1 MASAGSS
8 GGCGGG
14 QRPSPAHNPPPPGQ
28 LHHQQLQL
36 SEHQQ
41 LFYQQQQRRR
51 ASIDVVPAS
60 AESHHAARPRRAS
73 GCNALDSSLS
83 SPGGGGLGANNGGG
97 PGAFLSRTPPN
108 CSPRRLAA
116 LDDGPPSS
124 SALSPFGPSSAGLG
138 ACDLSPGWS
147 PLGPRQQHAHHH
159 RSRCTERR
167 RRESLACPPSG
178 HHAAS
183 LLLHG
188 GLSGALSSSCN
199 ASFCAGTLATGTSG
213 QSNLVRMRSST
224 MGQSAPNLSLS
235 TRRRDGAKVAPDQLF
250 TDWRSVHG
258 YCCETHPRTSAHDL
272 LKELNVSRRGSR
284 CSSARKSLICNTS
297 PTLPRCHSPVPQS
310 SPLDS
315 PRNMSPSQHFA
326 FAPVKKADGRRW
338 SVASLPSSGYGTNTP
353 GSSNVSSQCSSQEKL
368 HLLPSQPTPDDPA
381 GTPVGGHLPH
391 YFPGHP
397 HQHPLSAHHL
407 HHHHL
412 FHHQATPLRHFSSNE
427 SNPGLD
433 EDAAHHHHHG
443 GAAAAPGSSGAAG
456 THGALPVSGPVSPI
470 IRPRSRSLS
479 SPMRS
484 PGIDNEIVLMNS
496 VYKERFPKATQQM
509 EERLEQFV
517 SQEAELDARHA
528 CDAVARFAHHQIIEL
543 ARDCLQKSHDK
554 VVTSQYFYEMYES
567 LEKLLA
573 ECQEKS
579 PEAAHHL
586 RKLVRKLLLIVSRPA
601 RLLECLEFDPEEFY
615 RLLEAAEGQAKV
627 VQGISTDIPQYIINK
642 LGLNRDPFAD
652 LAAEES
658 AEQLDSVVEVE
669 EKKPPTKT
677 PCEDDF
683 ETIKLISN
691 GAYGAVYLVRHR
703 ESRQRFAMKKINKQN
718 LVLRNQVEQVF
729 AERDIL
735 SFTDN
740 PFVVSMLCSFE
751 TKRHLCLVM
760 EYVEGGDTATLLK
773 NMGPLPVDIAKFYFA
788 ETVLAVEYLHS
799 YGIVHRDLKPDNL
812 LITNLGHIKLTD
824 FGLSKVGLMNLAT
837 NLYEGYLDKET
848 KQFNDKQVYG
858 TPEYIAPEVILRQG
872 YGKPVDWWSMGIIL
886 YEFLVGCVPF
896 FGETPEELFAH
907 VINDEIE
914 WPEPEDW
921 PLPED
926 AQHLVSQLLQQNPLD
941 RLGTG
946 GAHEVKEHP
955 FFGDVDWDS
964 LLRQK
969 AEFVPHL
976 ENDEDTSYF
985 DTRTDRYQHEDSED
999 HDDGEEHV
1007 FSSFSSCSPR
1017 YRKVYS
1023 RIEKELEEENLLRHV
1038 CEESHRRS
1046 LSRTDSAPSDSSG
1059 DSSTL
1064 LRTPASGGGDASTRR
1079 TSGSSPELIFRKNPN
1094 KTKSVCKCAH
1104 MVQKLYTSP
1113 PPPSLGGSRPLL
1125 TSTPESSQTES
1136 DEVSPQVQRRRRPG
1150 IADMPRFALSV
1161 DEDAATRRAHR
1172 FSAPAGPVPLPP
1184 PPPATIAIP
1193 PTATSATA
1201 TPAATGAANAAEPRE
1216 LSPVEER
1223 ASRGAGGDHRR
1234 PQQPSGAS
1242 ANKNAAV
1249 GGSDGASAAAVAP
1262 CTPPK
1267 SERAATPPRPVP
1279 TKMAATPPVP
1289 TPSPPVKLRSRSV
1302 IKSASASGLSLI
1314 IPSDDLSAAAVAAAA
1329 ASGADFSSSGSSL
1342 HMGGSVLGSPGG
1354 SSTSSRDTSPSRELS
1369 PLVSQ
1374 LKPPIIIQRGARG
1387 FGFTIRA
1394 IRVYYGDTDVYTVQH
1409 LVMAVESNSPA
1420 FEAGLRPGDLI
1431 THINGEAVQGLLH
1444 PQVLQLILAGGSRI
1458 HIRTTPLESTSI
1470 RAGGRRRNPTTS
1482 RLARRN
1488 TRQRRTSQGPAAALA
1503 TKLQG
1508 SPPTLGPKSNDKKR
1522 RASLLRRLSSKRASA
1537 DIQQLVSG
1545 GASGG
1550 VSTPTGLAPSRS
1562 FQSLADPSNGS
1573 PPSRAIGNFS
1583 KERSSSDSSHSTTNS
1598 SPSSSPSSSVP
1609 NSPAGGGAIPP
1620 NVAGPGTASVQAHF
1634 QRPSSLHGLKHKL
1647 AQTFRSPRR
1656 KSVGHIPLS
1665 PLART
1670 PSPSPLP
1677 AISPTRS
1684 PSPLAFPPGQAP
1696 THHPHHPHH
1705 HHPHLPAAVVAQSPQ
1720 IFATNRKPSPPTLLP
1735 AAVVASS
1742 TRKSLMRPKSAEP
1755 GSPLLRRALS
1765 PDRLHPKSAES
1776 KSRRDSFCTQASPL
1790 ALTSTPSSSHGS
1802 PPRVVSTKTGSPASR
1817 STLTLSPRGARIP
1830 KSASLLAP
1838 EGDSG
1843 EEKPPPSGR
1852 ARSHSQSEVESLVDG
1867 EDETTTKSPPP
1878 SPPHPPKKHE
1888 LMVGGA
1894 EPLPPD
1900 VPSFTVTP
1908 STPLPTADSE
1918 DGTPGEPSGECVL
1931 ATTTVVTTA
1940 SITLATAPVSVVPNP
1955 TSDAT
1960 KQVVSMVSA
1969 IATSSV
1975 TVSPQ
1980 SASNAPT
1987 SANKQLT
1994 PAQRESGSS
2003 SSLQQAAPSTTGA
2016 SKPQSSPPPAEQTGL
2031 KLSQGQKSGEVKG
2044 ATAKQLAGEQKVGAV
2059 TQNKPKGSPEC
2070 AKQAKPF

>member
-1 MASAGSS
+1 MATAA
-8 GGCGGG
+8 GGG
-14 QRPSPAHNPPPPGQ
+14 GHQGPNHEQQQQQQQERPEPPSKRR
-28 LHHQQLQL
+28 HQPDPQPVQLQL
-36 SEHQQ
+36 QPQQ
-41 LFYQQQQRRR
+41 LQRRR
-51 ASIDVVPAS
+51 ASIDVPVIS
-60 AESHHAARPRRAS
+60 DQHVSRPRRAS
-73 GCNALDSSLS
+73 GCRAADFVLDSSS
-83 SPGGGGLGANNGGG
+83 TSPGGALIGNTG

-116 LDDGPPSS
+116 ADETSS
-124 SALSPFGPSSAGLG
+124 GGG
-138 ACDLSPGWS
+138 GCDLSPGWS
-147 PLGPRQQHAHHH
+147 PLGPRHGVH
-159 RSRCTERR
+159 RSRCSTERR
-167 RRESLACPPSG
+167 RRESLACMPPSAALSG
-178 HHAAS
+178 GSHQYHHYHHATS

-188 GLSGALSSSCN
+188 VGIAGGGQLGQLLSSSCT
-199 ASFCAGTLATGTSG
+199 ASFCAGALATGTSG

-224 MGQSAPNLSLS
+224 MGQSAPNLSLA
-235 TRRRDGAKVAPDQLF
+235 T
-250 TDWRSVHG
+250 T
-258 YCCETHPRTSAHDL
+258 
-272 LKELNVSRRGSR
+272 KELNVSRRGSR

-297 PTLPRCHSPVPQS
+297 PTLPRCHSPIPQS

-368 HLLPSQPTPDDPA
+368 HLLPYQPTPDEPA
-381 GTPVGGHLPH
+381 GTPVGGGHPPH
-391 YFPGHP
+391 YFPP
-397 HQHPLSAHHL
+397 HQHHQHYHHPFTHHI
-407 HHHHL
+407 HHHV
-412 FHHQATPLRHFSSNE
+412 HQSRHFSSNE
-427 SNPGLD
+427 SNPGL
-433 EDAAHHHHHG
+433 EDDGHQQHG
-443 GAAAAPGSSGAAG
+443 GASTSSGAHA
-456 THGALPVSGPVSPI
+456 TTSGSASPI
-470 IRPRSRSLS
+470 IRPRSRSL

-517 SQEAELDARHA
+517 SQEAELNAQHS

-579 PEAAHHL
+579 PDAAHHL

-627 VQGISTDIPQYIINK
+627 VQGVSTDIPQYIINK

-652 LAAEES
+652 LAADLQT
-658 AEQLDSVVEVE
+658 ADQLDSVPEVE
-669 EKKPPTKT
+669 ERKPPTKT

-683 ETIKLISN
+683 DTIKLISN

-760 EYVEGGDTATLLK
+760 EYVEGGDAATLLK
-773 NMGPLPVDIAKFYFA
+773 NMGPLPVDIAQFYFA

-812 LITNLGHIKLTD
+812 LITNMGHIKLTD

-886 YEFLVGCVPF
+886 YEFLIGCVPF

-914 WPEPEDW
+914 WPEDDDW
-921 PLPED
+921 ALPED
-926 AQHLVSQLLQQNPLD
+926 ARHLVSQLLQQNPLD

-955 FFGDVDWDS
+955 FFNDVDWDS

-969 AEFVPHL
+969 AEFVPQL
-976 ENDEDTSYF
+976 EDDEDTSYF
-985 DTRTDRYQHEDSED
+985 DTRTDRYQHDDSED
-999 HDDGEEHV
+999 HDDGEEHT

-1059 DSSTL
+1059 DSTL
-1064 LRTPASGGGDASTRR
+1064 LRTPASGAGDASTRR
-1079 TSGSSPELIFRKNPN
+1079 QSGSSPEL
-1094 KTKSVCKCAH
+1094 
-1104 MVQKLYTSP
+1104 P
-1113 PPPSLGGSRPLL
+1113 PPGGRPLL

-1136 DEVSPQVQRRRRPG
+1136 DEVSPQVQRRRRQG
-1150 IADMPRFALSV
+1150 IADLPRFALSV
-1161 DEDAATRRAHR
+1161 DREDTSRRSHHR
-1172 FSAPAGPVPLPP
+1172 LSAPLPLPL
-1184 PPPATIAIP
+1184 PAA
-1193 PTATSATA
+1193 ATA
-1201 TPAATGAANAAEPRE
+1201 TTSAAATAPTSPAVATTAGEPRE
-1216 LSPVEER
+1216 LSPVAERLARTDKGQHAPEPR
-1223 ASRGAGGDHRR
+1223 ASDT
-1234 PQQPSGAS
+1234 S
-1242 ANKNAAV
+1242 
-1249 GGSDGASAAAVAP
+1249 GGSTSSSGTSTGSSSTIAASGPRTPEKAASGSP
-1262 CTPPK
+1262 RSTPK
-1267 SERAATPPRPVP
+1267 LAATPP
-1279 TKMAATPPVP
+1279 MP
-1289 TPSPPVKLRSRSV
+1289 TPSPPIKLRSRSV

-1314 IPSDDLSAAAVAAAA
+1314 IPSDDLSAAAAEL
-1329 ASGADFSSSGSSL
+1329 SSSIHSG
-1342 HMGGSVLGSPGG
+1342 VLGSPGG

-1369 PLVSQ
+1369 PLVAQ
-1374 LKPPIIIQRGARG
+1374 LKPPIIIQRGPRG

-1394 IRVYYGDTDVYTVQH
+1394 IRVYYGDSDVYTVQH
-1409 LVMAVESNSPA
+1409 LVMAVENNSPA

-1458 HIRTTPLESTSI
+1458 NIRTTPLESTSI
-1470 RAGGRRRNPTTS
+1470 RTGGRRRNPTTS

-1488 TRQRRTSQGPAAALA
+1488 TRQRRVSQGPAATLGS
-1503 TKLQG
+1503 KLQG
-1508 SPPTLGPKSNDKKR
+1508 SPPAIGSKPVDKKR
-1522 RASLLRRLSSKRASA
+1522 RASLLRRLSNKRASA
-1537 DIQQLVSG
+1537 EIQQLVS
-1545 GASGG
+1545 AA

-1562 FQSLADPSNGS
+1562 FQSLADPGSAS
-1573 PPSRAIGNFS
+1573 PPSRSGGITVSFI
-1583 KERSSSDSSHSTTNS
+1583 KERSSSDSSHSTSNS

-1609 NSPAGGGAIPP
+1609 NSPAGSGAMPPGAAGGS
-1620 NVAGPGTASVQAHF
+1620 VAAAAASVQAHF

-1677 AISPTRS
+1677 VISPTRS

-1696 THHPHHPHH
+1696 PTHHAHHPHHPHA
-1705 HHPHLPAAVVAQSPQ
+1705 HHPTSVVAVQSPQ
-1720 IFATNRKPSPPTLLP
+1720 VFTAGRKPSPPTLVP
-1735 AAVVASS
+1735 AAATVTSS
-1742 TRKSLMRPKSAEP
+1742 ARKSLMRPKSAEP

-1776 KSRRDSFCTQASPL
+1776 KPRRESFCTQASPL
-1790 ALTSTPSSSHGS
+1790 ALTSTPSTSQGS
-1802 PPRVVSTKTGSPASR
+1802 PPRLVSTKTGSLLSR
-1817 STLTLSPRGARIP
+1817 STLTLSPAGGTRIP
-1830 KSASLLAP
+1830 KSASTLVP
-1838 EGDSG
+1838 GEESG
-1843 EEKPPPSGR
+1843 EVKPQGGR
-1852 ARSHSQSEVESLVDG
+1852 ARSHSQSEVESLVDNDDDDTAATSG
-1867 EDETTTKSPPP
+1867 ARPP
-1878 SPPHPPKKHE
+1878 SPLQRSPKE
-1888 LMVGGA
+1888 RDMAAGRT
-1894 EPLPPD
+1894 ELPPD

-1918 DGTPGEPSGECVL
+1918 DGSSGSEVCSDVHCDNGV
-1931 ATTTVVTTA
+1931 TTTVVSTASTSLAMASVSPTSSAATTA
-1940 SITLATAPVSVVPNP
+1940 KKPA
-1955 TSDAT
+1955 
-1960 KQVVSMVSA
+1960 SA
-1969 IATSSV
+1969 ASTSSAAAV
-1975 TVSPQ
+1975 
-1980 SASNAPT
+1980 T
-1987 SANKQLT
+1987 SAAPMPPQ
-1994 PAQRESGSS
+1994 AS
-2003 SSLQQAAPSTTGA
+2003 AAPSAAASTKRSPSTAAAQPKGSSTSSPQPASSNGA
-2016 SKPQSSPPPAEQTGL
+2016 SKSQPSQLHPAETGL
-2031 KLSQGQKSGEVKG
+2031 KQVQVAETKRAPS
-2044 ATAKQLAGEQKVGAV
+2044 KQPASSEQRASGAV
-2059 TQNKPKGSPEC
+2059 PQNKSKSTPESSHTT
-2070 AKQAKPF
+2070 KQAKS

>member
-1 MASAGSS
+1 MI
-8 GGCGGG
+8 
-14 QRPSPAHNPPPPGQ
+14 QRQESTIYEEDMPVVM
-28 LHHQQLQL
+28 
-36 SEHQQ
+36 
-41 LFYQQQQRRR
+41 RRR
-51 ASIDVVPAS
+51 GVTMRVRIVSVDSPTNS
-60 AESHHAARPRRAS
+60 APSSPWT
-73 GCNALDSSLS
+73 LDSSS
-83 SPGGGGLGANNGGG
+83 TSPGGGLGGG

-116 LDDGPPSS
+116 ADETSS
-124 SALSPFGPSSAGLG
+124 GG
-138 ACDLSPGWS
+138 CDLSPGWS
-147 PLGPRQQHAHHH
+147 PLGPRQQHAAH
-159 RSRCTERR
+159 RSRCTTERR
-167 RRESLACPPSG
+167 RRESLACMPPSAALSAHHHY
-178 HHAAS
+178 HHATS

-188 GLSGALSSSCN
+188 VGIAGGGQLGQLLSSSCT
-199 ASFCAGTLATGTSG
+199 ASFCAGALATGTSG

-224 MGQSAPNLSLS
+224 MGQSAPNLSL
-235 TRRRDGAKVAPDQLF
+235 T
-250 TDWRSVHG
+250 T
-258 YCCETHPRTSAHDL
+258 T
-272 LKELNVSRRGSR
+272 KELNVSRRGSR

-297 PTLPRCHSPVPQS
+297 PTLPRCHSPIPQS

-368 HLLPSQPTPDDPA
+368 HLLPYQPTPDEPA
-381 GTPVGGHLPH
+381 GTPVGHPPH
-391 YFPGHP
+391 YFPSHQYHQHHP
-397 HQHPLSAHHL
+397 HPFAHHI
-407 HHHHL
+407 
-412 FHHQATPLRHFSSNE
+412 HQAHQSRHFSSNE
-427 SNPGLD
+427 SNPGLEND
-433 EDAAHHHHHG
+433 GHQQQHQG
-443 GAAAAPGSSGAAG
+443 SPGVHVTPTTSSGSA
-456 THGALPVSGPVSPI
+456 SPI

-517 SQEAELDARHA
+517 SQEAELDAQHA

-554 VVTSQYFYEMYES
+554 LVTSQYFYEMYES

-579 PEAAHHL
+579 PDAAHHL

-658 AEQLDSVVEVE
+658 ADQLDSVPEVE
-669 EKKPPTKT
+669 EKKPLTKT

-691 GAYGAVYLVRHR
+691 GAYGAVYLVRHK

-760 EYVEGGDTATLLK
+760 EYVEGGDAATLLK
-773 NMGPLPVDIAKFYFA
+773 NMGPLPVDIAQFYFA

-812 LITNLGHIKLTD
+812 LITNMGHIKLTD

-914 WPEPEDW
+914 WPEDEDW

-926 AQHLVSQLLQQNPLD
+926 ARHLVSQLLQQNPLD

-955 FFGDVDWDS
+955 FFNDVDWDS

-969 AEFVPHL
+969 AEFVPQL
-976 ENDEDTSYF
+976 EDEEDTSYF
-985 DTRTDRYQHEDSED
+985 DTRTDRYQHDDSED
-999 HDDGEEHV
+999 HDEGEEV
-1007 FSSFSSCSPR
+1007 TFSSFSSCSPR

-1059 DSSTL
+1059 DSL
-1064 LRTPASGGGDASTRR
+1064 QLRIPALGPGDASMRR
-1079 TSGSSPELIFRKNPN
+1079 QSGSSPEL
-1094 KTKSVCKCAH
+1094 
-1104 MVQKLYTSP
+1104 P
-1113 PPPSLGGSRPLL
+1113 PPGGRPPL

-1150 IADMPRFALSV
+1150 IADLPRFALSV
-1161 DEDAATRRAHR
+1161 DQEDTSRRSQHRLSAPLPLPLPSLGTAATS
-1172 FSAPAGPVPLPP
+1172 SASVTAPTSPAV
-1184 PPPATIAIP
+1184 T
-1193 PTATSATA
+1193 TS
-1201 TPAATGAANAAEPRE
+1201 AAEPRE
-1216 LSPVEER
+1216 LSPVAEKTARTNKGQR
-1223 ASRGAGGDHRR
+1223 AAEPFNPSDTSGGSTNS
-1234 PQQPSGAS
+1234 SGAS
-1242 ANKNAAV
+1242 TATSSTIVATGTKSVEKAAA
-1249 GGSDGASAAAVAP
+1249 GGSPRSS
-1262 CTPPK
+1262 PK
-1267 SERAATPPRPVP
+1267 LAATPP
-1279 TKMAATPPVP
+1279 MP
-1289 TPSPPVKLRSRSV
+1289 TPSPPFKLRSRSV

-1314 IPSDDLSAAAVAAAA
+1314 IPSDDLSAAA
-1329 ASGADFSSSGSSL
+1329 SDLSSGMHS
-1342 HMGGSVLGSPGG
+1342 GVLGSPGG

-1369 PLVSQ
+1369 PLVAQ
-1374 LKPPIIIQRGARG
+1374 LKPPIIIQRGPRG

-1394 IRVYYGDTDVYTVQH
+1394 IRVYYGDSDVYTVQH
-1409 LVMAVESNSPA
+1409 LVMAVENNSPA

-1458 HIRTTPLESTSI
+1458 NIRTTPLESTSI
-1470 RAGGRRRNPTTS
+1470 RTGGRRRNPTTS

-1488 TRQRRTSQGPAAALA
+1488 TRQRRVSQGPASTLVS
-1503 TKLQG
+1503 KLQG
-1508 SPPTLGPKSNDKKR
+1508 SPPAIGSKPVDKKR
-1522 RASLLRRLSSKRASA
+1522 RASLLRRLSNKRASA
-1537 DIQQLVSG
+1537 EIQQLVSG
-1545 GASGG
+1545 GVA
-1550 VSTPTGLAPSRS
+1550 TPTGLAPSRS
-1562 FQSLADPSNGS
+1562 FQSLADPGSAS
-1573 PPSRAIGNFS
+1573 PPSRSSGIVVNFS
-1583 KERSSSDSSHSTTNS
+1583 KERSSSDSSHSTSNS

-1609 NSPAGGGAIPP
+1609 NSPAGSGAIPP
-1620 NVAGPGTASVQAHF
+1620 GVASGSVATAVASVQAHF

-1677 AISPTRS
+1677 VISPTRS

-1696 THHPHHPHH
+1696 PSHHPHHPHH
-1705 HHPHLPAAVVAQSPQ
+1705 HHTHHPASVVAAQSPQ
-1720 IFATNRKPSPPTLLP
+1720 VFTAGRKASPPTLVP
-1735 AAVVASS
+1735 AAATVTSS
-1742 TRKSLMRPKSAEP
+1742 ARKSLMRPKSAEP

-1776 KSRRDSFCTQASPL
+1776 KPRRESFCTHASPL
-1790 ALTSTPSSSHGS
+1790 ALTSTPSTSQGS
-1802 PPRVVSTKTGSPASR
+1802 PPRVVSTKTGSFLSR
-1817 STLTLSPRGARIP
+1817 STLTLSPAGGTRIP
-1830 KSASLLAP
+1830 KSASTLAP
-1838 EGDSG
+1838 GEEGG
-1843 EEKPPPSGR
+1843 EEKPQGGR
-1852 ARSHSQSEVESLVDG
+1852 ARSHSQSEVESFVDG
-1867 EDETTTKSPPP
+1867 DEDVAAATADPRPP
-1878 SPPHPPKKHE
+1878 SPLQRSPKEQDLATGHVE
-1888 LMVGGA
+1888 LPS
-1894 EPLPPD
+1894 E

-1918 DGTPGEPSGECVL
+1918 DCSSGGEVCSDVQCNSGV
-1931 ATTTVVTTA
+1931 ATTITVTA
-1940 SITLATAPVSVVPNP
+1940 STSVATAPVPSTSV
-1955 TSDAT
+1955 TAAT
-1960 KQVVSMVSA
+1960 AKRTVSA
-1969 IATSSV
+1969 TSVSNAVTATCATPPPSQTSATPSAAAIVKRPQSTAAAQPKGSSTSS
-1975 TVSPQ
+1975 SPQ
-1980 SASNAPT
+1980 PAS
-1987 SANKQLT
+1987 S
-1994 PAQRESGSS
+1994 
-2003 SSLQQAAPSTTGA
+2003 TGA
-2016 SKPQSSPPPAEQTGL
+2016 SKSQPSQPHSAETGTKQVQAVEMKRAPSKQPASTDQRA
-2031 KLSQGQKSGEVKG
+2031 S
-2044 ATAKQLAGEQKVGAV
+2044 GAV
-2059 TQNKPKGSPEC
+2059 PQNKSKSAPEQP
-2070 AKQAKPF
+2070 AHTTKQAKS

>member
-1 MASAGSS
+1 M
-8 GGCGGG
+8 
-14 QRPSPAHNPPPPGQ
+14 
-28 LHHQQLQL
+28 
-36 SEHQQ
+36 
-41 LFYQQQQRRR
+41 
-51 ASIDVVPAS
+51 
-60 AESHHAARPRRAS
+60 
-73 GCNALDSSLS
+73 
-83 SPGGGGLGANNGGG
+83 
-97 PGAFLSRTPPN
+97 
-108 CSPRRLAA
+108 
-116 LDDGPPSS
+116 
-124 SALSPFGPSSAGLG
+124 
-138 ACDLSPGWS
+138 
-147 PLGPRQQHAHHH
+147 
-159 RSRCTERR
+159 
-167 RRESLACPPSG
+167 
-178 HHAAS
+178 
-183 LLLHG
+183 
-188 GLSGALSSSCN
+188 
-199 ASFCAGTLATGTSG
+199 
-213 QSNLVRMRSST
+213 
-224 MGQSAPNLSLS
+224 
-235 TRRRDGAKVAPDQLF
+235 
-250 TDWRSVHG
+250 
-258 YCCETHPRTSAHDL
+258 
-272 LKELNVSRRGSR
+272 
-284 CSSARKSLICNTS
+284 
-297 PTLPRCHSPVPQS
+297 
-310 SPLDS
+310 
-315 PRNMSPSQHFA
+315 
-326 FAPVKKADGRRW
+326 
-338 SVASLPSSGYGTNTP
+338 
-353 GSSNVSSQCSSQEKL
+353 
-368 HLLPSQPTPDDPA
+368 LPSQPTPDDPA
-381 GTPVGGHLPH
+381 GTPVGGHPPH
-391 YFPGHP
+391 YFPGHPHHPPP

-412 FHHQATPLRHFSSNE
+412 FHHQASATPMRHFSSNE
-427 SNPGLD
+427 SNPGL
-433 EDAAHHHHHG
+433 EEEAAHHHH
-443 GAAAAPGSSGAAG
+443 GAAAGGSGA
-456 THGALPVSGPVSPI
+456 GAQGAAPVSGPVSPI
-470 IRPRSRSLS
+470 IRPRSRSL

-554 VVTSQYFYEMYES
+554 LVTSQYFYEMYES

-677 PCEDDF
+677 PCEEDF

-751 TKRHLCLVM
+751 TRRHLCLVM

-914 WPEPEDW
+914 WPEAEDW

-976 ENDEDTSYF
+976 ENEEDTSYF

-1023 RIEKELEEENLLRHV
+1023 RVEKELEEENLLRHV

-1064 LRTPASGGGDASTRR
+1064 LRTPASGGGDASSRR
-1079 TSGSSPELIFRKNPN
+1079 TSGSSPEL
-1094 KTKSVCKCAH
+1094 
-1104 MVQKLYTSP
+1104 P
-1113 PPPSLGGSRPLL
+1113 PAPIGGSRPLL

-1172 FSAPAGPVPLPP
+1172 FSAPAGPMPLPP
-1184 PPPATIAIP
+1184 PPPVTVSTPATSTTSSSAA
-1193 PTATSATA
+1193 TATSMV
-1201 TPAATGAANAAEPRE
+1201 TGAASAAEPRE

-1223 ASRGAGGDHRR
+1223 TSQGASGSHRR
-1234 PQQPSGAS
+1234 PQQPSGAGTDKS
-1242 ANKNAAV
+1242 ATM
-1249 GGSDGASAAAVAP
+1249 GGSSGATTTFTTTSGVP

-1314 IPSDDLSAAAVAAAA
+1314 IPSDDLSAAAAAAA
-1329 ASGADFSSSGSSL
+1329 AGGVDFSSSGSSL
-1342 HMGGSVLGSPGG
+1342 HMGSVLGSPGG

-1394 IRVYYGDTDVYTVQH
+1394 IRVYYGDSDVYTVQH

-1470 RAGGRRRNPTTS
+1470 RAGGRKRNPTTS

-1573 PPSRAIGNFS
+1573 PPSRAITNFG
-1583 KERSSSDSSHSTTNS
+1583 KERSSSDSSHSTSNS

-1705 HHPHLPAAVVAQSPQ
+1705 HHPHLPAAVAVQSPQ
-1720 IFATNRKPSPPTLLP
+1720 VFATNRKPSPPTLLP

-1838 EGDSG
+1838 EGESG
-1843 EEKPPPSGR
+1843 EEKPPPGGR

-1867 EDETTTKSPPP
+1867 EDEAAVTKSPPS
-1878 SPPHPPKKHE
+1878 SPPRPPKKHE
-1888 LMVGGA
+1888 LTVGGA

-1918 DGTPGEPSGECVL
+1918 DGTPGESSSEGAL
-1931 ATTTVVTTA
+1931 ATTSVVTTA
-1940 SITLATAPVSVVPNP
+1940 SITLANP
-1955 TSDAT
+1955 AAAAT
-1960 KQVVSMVSA
+1960 KPVVSTVSA
-1969 IATSSV
+1969 NAVSSV
-1975 TVSPQ
+1975 PVPAQ

-1987 SANKQLT
+1987 SANKQPT
-1994 PAQRESGSS
+1994 TARWESGCSS
-2003 SSLQQAAPSTTGA
+2003 SPQQPAPSTTGA
-2016 SKPQSSPPPAEQTGL
+2016 SKPQSPSPLAAQTGP
-2031 KLSQGQKSGEVKG
+2031 KSSEVQKSGEVKG
-2044 ATAKQLAGEQKVGAV
+2044 ATSKQLAGEQKVGVV
-2059 TQNKPKGSPEC
+2059 TPNKPKGSPEPV
-2070 AKQAKPF
+2070 KRAKPF

>member
-1 MASAGSS
+1 MEKTSSKDVVGPTTSSRRGPGGLLPSPTLPCVSASSTTADDDSS
-8 GGCGGG
+8 GSCGSTGSG
-14 QRPSPAHNPPPPGQ
+14 SGICRSA
-28 LHHQQLQL
+28 
-36 SEHQQ
+36 SES
-41 LFYQQQQRRR
+41 LLRKR
-51 ASIDVVPAS
+51 SLTL
-60 AESHHAARPRRAS
+60 
-73 GCNALDSSLS
+73 ALPLNLS
-83 SPGGGGLGANNGGG
+83 S
-97 PGAFLSRTPPN
+97 
-108 CSPRRLAA
+108 
-116 LDDGPPSS
+116 
-124 SALSPFGPSSAGLG
+124 
-138 ACDLSPGWS
+138 
-147 PLGPRQQHAHHH
+147 
-159 RSRCTERR
+159 
-167 RRESLACPPSG
+167 
-178 HHAAS
+178 
-183 LLLHG
+183 
-188 GLSGALSSSCN
+188 
-199 ASFCAGTLATGTSG
+199 
-213 QSNLVRMRSST
+213 VI
-224 MGQSAPNLSLS
+224 
-235 TRRRDGAKVAPDQLF
+235 QLK
-250 TDWRSVHG
+250 
-258 YCCETHPRTSAHDL
+258 
-272 LKELNVSRRGSR
+272 KELNVSRRGSR

-297 PTLPRCHSPVPQS
+297 PTLPRCHSPIPQS

-368 HLLPSQPTPDDPA
+368 HLLPYQPTPDEPA
-381 GTPVGGHLPH
+381 GTPVGHPPH
-391 YFPGHP
+391 YFPSHQYHQHHP
-397 HQHPLSAHHL
+397 HPFAHHI
-407 HHHHL
+407 
-412 FHHQATPLRHFSSNE
+412 HQAHQSRHFSSNE
-427 SNPGLD
+427 SNPG
-433 EDAAHHHHHG
+433 HG
-443 GAAAAPGSSGAAG
+443 REASVVPCG
-456 THGALPVSGPVSPI
+456 H
-470 IRPRSRSLS
+470 
-479 SPMRS
+479 

-517 SQEAELDARHA
+517 SQEAELDAQHA

-554 VVTSQYFYEMYES
+554 LVTSQYFYEMYES

-579 PEAAHHL
+579 PDAAHHL

-658 AEQLDSVVEVE
+658 ADQLDSVPEVE
-669 EKKPPTKT
+669 EKKPLTKT

-691 GAYGAVYLVRHR
+691 GAYGAVYLVRHK

-751 TKRHLCLVM
+751 TKRHLCL
-760 EYVEGGDTATLLK
+760 
-773 NMGPLPVDIAKFYFA
+773 FYFA

-812 LITNLGHIKLTD
+812 LITNMGHIKLTD

-914 WPEPEDW
+914 WPEDEDW

-926 AQHLVSQLLQQNPLD
+926 ARHLVSQLLQQNPLD

-955 FFGDVDWDS
+955 FFNDVDWDS

-969 AEFVPHL
+969 AEFVPQL
-976 ENDEDTSYF
+976 EDEEDTSYF
-985 DTRTDRYQHEDSED
+985 DTRTDRYQHDDSED
-999 HDDGEEHV
+999 HDEGEEV
-1007 FSSFSSCSPR
+1007 TFSSFSSCSPR

-1059 DSSTL
+1059 DSL
-1064 LRTPASGGGDASTRR
+1064 QLRIPAPGPGDASTRR
-1079 TSGSSPELIFRKNPN
+1079 QSGSSPEL
-1094 KTKSVCKCAH
+1094 
-1104 MVQKLYTSP
+1104 P
-1113 PPPSLGGSRPLL
+1113 PPGGRPPL

-1136 DEVSPQVQRRRRPG
+1136 DEVSPPG
-1150 IADMPRFALSV
+1150 GHVTPIPASLV
-1161 DEDAATRRAHR
+1161 
-1172 FSAPAGPVPLPP
+1172 SAPA
-1184 PPPATIAIP
+1184 
-1193 PTATSATA
+1193 TATALPWHRGMLVRFCHRTDLTGSRHQCGRAT
-1201 TPAATGAANAAEPRE
+1201 E
-1216 LSPVEER
+1216 LSPVAEKTARTNKGQR
-1223 ASRGAGGDHRR
+1223 AAEPFNPSDTSGGSTNS
-1234 PQQPSGAS
+1234 SGAS
-1242 ANKNAAV
+1242 IATSSTIVATGTKSAEKAAA
-1249 GGSDGASAAAVAP
+1249 GGSPRSS
-1262 CTPPK
+1262 PK
-1267 SERAATPPRPVP
+1267 LAATPP
-1279 TKMAATPPVP
+1279 MP
-1289 TPSPPVKLRSRSV
+1289 TPSPPFKLRSRSV

-1314 IPSDDLSAAAVAAAA
+1314 IPSDDLSAAA
-1329 ASGADFSSSGSSL
+1329 SDLSSGMHS
-1342 HMGGSVLGSPGG
+1342 G
-1354 SSTSSRDTSPSRELS
+1354 
-1369 PLVSQ
+1369 
-1374 LKPPIIIQRGARG
+1374 RGPRG

-1394 IRVYYGDTDVYTVQH
+1394 IRVYYGDSDVYTVQH
-1409 LVMAVESNSPA
+1409 LVMAVENNSPA

-1458 HIRTTPLESTSI
+1458 NIRTTPLESTSI
-1470 RAGGRRRNPTTS
+1470 RTGGRRRNPTTS

-1488 TRQRRTSQGPAAALA
+1488 TRQRRVSQGPASTLVS
-1503 TKLQG
+1503 KLQG
-1508 SPPTLGPKSNDKKR
+1508 SPPAIGSKPVDKKR
-1522 RASLLRRLSSKRASA
+1522 RASLLRRLSNKRASA
-1537 DIQQLVSG
+1537 EIQQLVSG
-1545 GASGG
+1545 GVA
-1550 VSTPTGLAPSRS
+1550 TPTGLAPSRS
-1562 FQSLADPSNGS
+1562 FQSLADPGSAS
-1573 PPSRAIGNFS
+1573 PPSRSSGIVVNFS
-1583 KERSSSDSSHSTTNS
+1583 KERSSSDSSHSTSNS

-1609 NSPAGGGAIPP
+1609 NSPAGSGAIPP
-1620 NVAGPGTASVQAHF
+1620 GVASGSVATAVASVQAHF

-1677 AISPTRS
+1677 VISPTRS

-1696 THHPHHPHH
+1696 PAHHP
-1705 HHPHLPAAVVAQSPQ
+1705 
-1720 IFATNRKPSPPTLLP
+1720 PSS
-1735 AAVVASS
+1735 ASS
-1742 TRKSLMRPKSAEP
+1742 PHTSPGVPATVTSSARKSLMRPKSAEP

-1776 KSRRDSFCTQASPL
+1776 KPRRESFCTHASPL
-1790 ALTSTPSSSHGS
+1790 ALTSTPSTSQGS
-1802 PPRVVSTKTGSPASR
+1802 PPRVVSTKTGSFLSR
-1817 STLTLSPRGARIP
+1817 STLTLSPAGGTRIP
-1830 KSASLLAP
+1830 KSASTLAP
-1838 EGDSG
+1838 GEEGG
-1843 EEKPPPSGR
+1843 EEKPQGGR

-1867 EDETTTKSPPP
+1867 DEDVAAATADPRPP
-1878 SPPHPPKKHE
+1878 SPLQRSPKEQDLATSHVE
-1888 LMVGGA
+1888 L
-1894 EPLPPD
+1894 PSD

-1918 DGTPGEPSGECVL
+1918 DGSSGGEVCSDVQCNSGV
-1931 ATTTVVTTA
+1931 ATMITVTA
-1940 SITLATAPVSVVPNP
+1940 STSVATAPVPSTSV
-1955 TSDAT
+1955 TAAT
-1960 KQVVSMVSA
+1960 AKRTVSA
-1969 IATSSV
+1969 TSVSNAVTATCATPPPSQTSATPSAAAIVKRPQSTAAAQPKGSSTSS
-1975 TVSPQ
+1975 SPQ
-1980 SASNAPT
+1980 PAS
-1987 SANKQLT
+1987 S
-1994 PAQRESGSS
+1994 
-2003 SSLQQAAPSTTGA
+2003 TGA
-2016 SKPQSSPPPAEQTGL
+2016 SKSQPSQPHSAETGTKQVQAVEMKRAPSKQPASTDQRA
-2031 KLSQGQKSGEVKG
+2031 S
-2044 ATAKQLAGEQKVGAV
+2044 GAV
-2059 TQNKPKGSPEC
+2059 PQNKSKSAPEQP
-2070 AKQAKPF
+2070 AHTTKQAKS

>member
-1 MASAGSS
+1 
-8 GGCGGG
+8 
-14 QRPSPAHNPPPPGQ
+14 
-28 LHHQQLQL
+28 
-36 SEHQQ
+36 
-41 LFYQQQQRRR
+41 
-51 ASIDVVPAS
+51 
-60 AESHHAARPRRAS
+60 
-73 GCNALDSSLS
+73 
-83 SPGGGGLGANNGGG
+83 
-97 PGAFLSRTPPN
+97 
-108 CSPRRLAA
+108 
-116 LDDGPPSS
+116 
-124 SALSPFGPSSAGLG
+124 
-138 ACDLSPGWS
+138 
-147 PLGPRQQHAHHH
+147 
-159 RSRCTERR
+159 
-167 RRESLACPPSG
+167 
-178 HHAAS
+178 
-183 LLLHG
+183 
-188 GLSGALSSSCN
+188 
-199 ASFCAGTLATGTSG
+199 
-213 QSNLVRMRSST
+213 
-224 MGQSAPNLSLS
+224 
-235 TRRRDGAKVAPDQLF
+235 
-250 TDWRSVHG
+250 
-258 YCCETHPRTSAHDL
+258 
-272 LKELNVSRRGSR
+272 
-284 CSSARKSLICNTS
+284 
-297 PTLPRCHSPVPQS
+297 
-310 SPLDS
+310 
-315 PRNMSPSQHFA
+315 MSPSQHFA

-381 GTPVGGHLPH
+381 GTPVGGHPPH
-391 YFPGHP
+391 YFPHHPP

-407 HHHHL
+407 HHHHHQVY
-412 FHHQATPLRHFSSNE
+412 HHQMTPLRHFSSNE
-427 SNPGLD
+427 SNPGLE
-433 EDAAHHHHHG
+433 EDAAHHG
-443 GAAAAPGSSGAAG
+443 GAATGPSGAG
-456 THGALPVSGPVSPI
+456 TQGAAPVSGPVSPI

-496 VYKERFPKATQQM
+496 VYKERFPKATKQM

-554 VVTSQYFYEMYES
+554 LVTSQYFYEMYES

-658 AEQLDSVVEVE
+658 AEQLDSLVEVE

-683 ETIKLISN
+683 DTIKLISN

-914 WPEPEDW
+914 WPESEDW

-976 ENDEDTSYF
+976 EDEEDTSYF

-1079 TSGSSPELIFRKNPN
+1079 PSGSSPEL
-1094 KTKSVCKCAH
+1094 
-1104 MVQKLYTSP
+1104 P
-1113 PPPSLGGSRPLL
+1113 PPPGGSGGRPLL

-1161 DEDAATRRAHR
+1161 DEDAAATRRAHR
-1172 FSAPAGPVPLPP
+1172 FSAPAGPPTLPLPLPP
-1184 PPPATIAIP
+1184 PPPVTVATTP
-1193 PTATSATA
+1193 SATA
-1201 TPAATGAANAAEPRE
+1201 LAAEQPRE
-1216 LSPVEER
+1216 LSPVEEK

-1234 PQQPSGAS
+1234 PQQPSGAAGTNS
-1242 ANKNAAV
+1242 
-1249 GGSDGASAAAVAP
+1249 GGSATTSTVP

-1279 TKMAATPPVP
+1279 SKMAATPPVP

-1314 IPSDDLSAAAVAAAA
+1314 IPSDDLSAAAIGACA
-1329 ASGADFSSSGSSL
+1329 ADFSSGSSL
-1342 HMGGSVLGSPGG
+1342 HMGSVLGSPGG

-1394 IRVYYGDTDVYTVQH
+1394 IRVYYGDSDVYTVQH

-1470 RAGGRRRNPTTS
+1470 RAGGRKRNPTTS

-1488 TRQRRTSQGPAAALA
+1488 TRQRRASQGPAAALA

-1550 VSTPTGLAPSRS
+1550 ASTPSGLAPSRS

-1705 HHPHLPAAVVAQSPQ
+1705 HHTHLPAAVAVAAQSPQ
-1720 IFATNRKPSPPTLLP
+1720 VFATTRKPSPPTLLP

-1838 EGDSG
+1838 EGESG
-1843 EEKPPPSGR
+1843 EEKPPQGGR

-1867 EDETTTKSPPP
+1867 EDEAAPAKSPPS
-1878 SPPHPPKKHE
+1878 SPPHHRPPKKHE
-1888 LMVGGA
+1888 LTVSGV

-1918 DGTPGEPSGECVL
+1918 DGTPGESCGDVQGECAL
-1931 ATTTVVTTA
+1931 ATTSVVTTA
-1940 SITLATAPVSVVPNP
+1940 SISLATAPPNP
-1955 TSDAT
+1955 TAAAR
-1960 KQVVSMVSA
+1960 KPVVSTVSA
-1969 IATSSV
+1969 NAVAIAASSV
-1975 TVSPQ
+1975 PTQPQ
-1980 SASNAPT
+1980 AASNAPVSVNMQAT
-1987 SANKQLT
+1987 T
-1994 PAQRESGSS
+1994 AQQESGSTS
-2003 SSLQQAAPSTTGA
+2003 SSLQPAPSTTGA
-2016 SKPQSSPPPAEQTGL
+2016 SKPQSPQPPAAQTGP
-2031 KLSQGQKSGEVKG
+2031 KSSEVQQSGDVKG
-2044 ATAKQLAGEQKVGAV
+2044 VPSKQLAGEQKVGAV
-2059 TQNKPKGSPEC
+2059 TQNKPKGLPEPVPA